1 MGLILWKLG
10 KSWTQCLHIVSED
23 AKLSANQCV
32 ERFFMRQEMLFEDQ
46 DFLDDRAS
54 SDPVFLLDIEGFS
67 GPLDLLLE
75 LSKRQKVDLQRISIL
90 ALADQYLAFIA
101 EARDCRLDL
110 AADYLVMAAWLAYL
124 KSKLLL
130 PRGQNDEE
138 PDAGELAADLN
149 RRLQALEEIRKAAH
163 ALQDLPMLGRDVF
176 SRGNPEGIAVKP
188 SLRWDVSIFDLLS
201 AYATQR
207 QKNALSQV
215 TIGKRS
221 VWPIPEA
228 RNALMQLIRDA
239 TDWTEIAPFLIEL
252 VADRD
257 LYRSVR
263 ASSFSALLE
272 LVKEGFA
279 EVRQELPYEPIWL
292 KRTTNHRKENNS

>member
-1 MGLILWKLG
+1 
-10 KSWTQCLHIVSED
+10 
-23 AKLSANQCV
+23 
-32 ERFFMRQEMLFEDQ
+32 MRQELLFEEP
-46 DFLDDRAS
+46 DFHVDRAT

-90 ALADQYLAFIA
+90 ALADQYLAFIE

-130 PRGQNDEE
+130 PTTQNSEE
-138 PDAGELAADLN
+138 PDAAELAANLN
-149 RRLQALEEIRKAAH
+149 RRLQLLEEIRRASI
-163 ALQDLPMLGRDVF
+163 ALQDLPQVGRDVF
-176 SRGNPEGIAVKP
+176 SRGKPEGIALKP
-188 SLRWDVSIFDLLS
+188 SERWDVSIFDLLS
-201 AYATQR
+201 AYASQR

-215 TIGKRS
+215 TIAKRA

-228 RNALMQLIRDA
+228 RKALMQLILDA
-239 TDWTEIAPFLIEL
+239 TDWTEIEPLLSEF
-252 VADRD
+252 VGDRD

-272 LVKEGFA
+272 LVKEGVA
-279 EVRQELPYEPIWL
+279 EVRQEHTFQPIWF
-292 KRTTNHRKENNS
+292 KKSNNHRKERN